1 MTMNR
6 LYIVTGCDWK
16 NYNQVSKITDEEG
29 LGKWLTKMFT
39 TFRKDITRTDSQV
52 FDEVKERGYSFFRL
66 DEMDVEY
73 KIYSIEQMKKD
84 YSLIS
89 SE

>member
-52 FDEVKERGYSFFRL
+52 FDEVRERGYSFFRL

-84 YSLIS
+84 RQLNID
-89 SE
+89 

>member
-1 MTMNR
+1 MTMNG

-29 LGKWLTKMFT
+29 LGKWLTKMFN
-39 TFRKDITRTDSQV
+39 TFRKDITRTDRQV
-52 FDEVKERGYSFFRL
+52 FDEVRERGYSFFRL

-84 YSLIS
+84 YSLTT
-89 SE
+89 EN